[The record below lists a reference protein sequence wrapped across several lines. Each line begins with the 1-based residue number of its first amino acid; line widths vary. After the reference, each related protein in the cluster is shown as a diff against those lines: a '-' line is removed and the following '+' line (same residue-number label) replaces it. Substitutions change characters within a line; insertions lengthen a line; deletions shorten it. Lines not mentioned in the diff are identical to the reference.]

1 MHLTVTTNFKEM
13 KIYGLEKYE
22 IRKIELKT
30 IHSESVFDIKI
41 LINYFQD
48 LDILRPLNPKERRL
62 FIRQKSREN
71 LKTLLKDYPSEKY
84 TLIGT
89 KIKPRGILGQL
100 TGKQI
105 LELQNNSGIDQIIIK
120 KAGELKP
127 QKEEQYFSV
136 QGLFAIIVE
145 GFDYTDSIRFT
156 EERIILVKAL
166 DSETAIQKA
175 NIEFKKYS
183 DFEYLNSDFR
193 ITRWDF
199 IEIMDVYEVDETE
212 IDPNGTEIFSVTRNR
227 KLK

>member
-1 MHLTVTTNFKEM
+1 M

-22 IRKIELKT
+22 IREIELKT

-41 LINYFQD
+41 LTNYFQD

-71 LKTLLKDYPSEKY
+71 LKILLKDYPREKY

-105 LELQNNSGIDQIIIK
+105 LKLQNNSAVDQIIIE
-120 KAGELKP
+120 KAGELKELKP

-136 QGLFAIIVE
+136 QGLFAIKVE
-145 GFDYTDSIRFT
+145 GFDYTNSIKFT

-166 DSETAIQKA
+166 DSDTAIQKA

-193 ITRWDF
+193 LTRWDF